1 MMQAAY
7 MYWIQLEAVARI
19 KIHIFGGNQIPRL
32 LVYYWTTLLLDN
44 TGDGG
49 SIAR

>member
-1 MMQAAY
+1 MAS
-7 MYWIQLEAVARI
+7 VARI
-19 KIHIFGGNQIPRL
+19 KIHIFGGNQIPL
-32 LVYYWTTLLLDN
+32 VLVYYWTTLFLDN

>member
-1 MMQAAY
+1 MTAAG
-7 MYWIQLEAVARI
+7 RI
-19 KIHIFGGNQIPRL
+19 KIHIFGGNQIPL
-32 LVYYWTTLLLDN
+32 VLVYYWTTLLLNN